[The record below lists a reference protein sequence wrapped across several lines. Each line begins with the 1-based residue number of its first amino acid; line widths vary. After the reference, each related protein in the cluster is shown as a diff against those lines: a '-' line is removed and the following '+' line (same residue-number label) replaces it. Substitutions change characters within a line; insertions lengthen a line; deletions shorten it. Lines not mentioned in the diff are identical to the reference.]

1 MRPLQG
7 ARITRL
13 YLDPGNG
20 LSSIILLSF
29 VLETAPAT
37 DRISGSSSLVLTP
50 GGSLQARGSL
60 SGSSLLVLTPGGSL
74 QARGSLSGSSLL
86 VLTPGG
92 SLQGRGYLSGSS
104 SLVVLCYQYQEGELI
119 NQPSLILI
127 VYNGDSRIQEEELI
141 NQPSLILTVINKD
154 SRIQEEITE
163 ISGVLEVK
171 NINSPI

>member
-37 DRISGSSSLVLTP
+37 DRISGSSS
-50 GGSLQARGSL
+50 
-60 SGSSLLVLTPGGSL
+60 LVLTPGGSL